1 LNQAKEKN
9 QMSRHD
15 CSSTLRLQHNW
26 PFTRFLRQVNHSG
39 QQTMKTHL
47 KTMTLLLAMA
57 MATAPAAA
65 SATAVF
71 KWIDADGVT
80 HFGDRQPTGI
90 QAEQIS
96 VRSGPSSFVNNNS
109 SARQRVNEL
118 EQQQTAREASRA
130 VDATATRQAQRKTR
144 CDTAQQNLGIIS
156 NNARIRIT
164 EDGEQRFLTPNEV
177 SQQKQA
183 YEDIAGQNCG
193 AEKAL

>member
-1 LNQAKEKN
+1 
-9 QMSRHD
+9 
-15 CSSTLRLQHNW
+15 
-26 PFTRFLRQVNHSG
+26 
-39 QQTMKTHL
+39 
-47 KTMTLLLAMA
+47 MTLLLAMA

-118 EQQQTAREASRA
+118 ELEQQQTAREASRA

-144 CDTAQQNLGIIS
+144 CDTVQQNLGIIS

-164 EDGEQRFLTPNEV
+164 EDGEQRFLTPDEV

>member
-1 LNQAKEKN
+1 
-9 QMSRHD
+9 
-15 CSSTLRLQHNW
+15 
-26 PFTRFLRQVNHSG
+26 
-39 QQTMKTHL
+39 MKTHL

-96 VRSGPSSFVNNNS
+96 VRSSPSSFVNNNL

-118 EQQQTAREASRA
+118 EQRQQTAREASRA
-130 VDATATRQAQRKTR
+130 VDAAATRQAQRKTH

-164 EDGEQRFLTPNEV
+164 EDGEQRFLTPDEV
-177 SQQKQA
+177 SQQKLT
-183 YEDIAGQNCG
+183 YEDVAEQNCG

>member
-1 LNQAKEKN
+1 
-9 QMSRHD
+9 
-15 CSSTLRLQHNW
+15 
-26 PFTRFLRQVNHSG
+26 
-39 QQTMKTHL
+39 MKTHL

-96 VRSGPSSFVNNNS
+96 VRSSPSSFVNNNL
-109 SARQRVNEL
+109 SARQRVNELEL

-144 CDTAQQNLGIIS
+144 CDTVQQNLGIIS

-164 EDGEQRFLTPNEV
+164 EDGEQRFLTPDEV

>member
-1 LNQAKEKN
+1 
-9 QMSRHD
+9 
-15 CSSTLRLQHNW
+15 
-26 PFTRFLRQVNHSG
+26 
-39 QQTMKTHL
+39 MKTHL

-118 EQQQTAREASRA
+118 ELEQQQTAREASRA

-144 CDTAQQNLGIIS
+144 CDTVQQNLGIIS

-164 EDGEQRFLTPNEV
+164 EDGEQRFLTPDEV
-177 SQQKQA
+177 SQQKLT
-183 YEDIAGQNCG
+183 YEDVAEQNCG

>member
-1 LNQAKEKN
+1 
-9 QMSRHD
+9 
-15 CSSTLRLQHNW
+15 
-26 PFTRFLRQVNHSG
+26 
-39 QQTMKTHL
+39 MKTHL

-118 EQQQTAREASRA
+118 ELEQQQTAREASRA
-130 VDATATRQAQRKTR
+130 VDAAATRQAQRKTH

-164 EDGEQRFLTPNEV
+164 EDGEQRFLTPDEV

>member
-1 LNQAKEKN
+1 
-9 QMSRHD
+9 
-15 CSSTLRLQHNW
+15 
-26 PFTRFLRQVNHSG
+26 
-39 QQTMKTHL
+39 MKIQL
-47 KTMTLLLAMA
+47 KTMALLLAMA
-57 MATAPAAA
+57 PAMANAAA
-65 SATAVF
+65 VY
-71 KWIDADGVT
+71 KWTDADGVT
-80 HFGDRQPTGI
+80 HFGDRQPTGT

-109 SARQRVNEL
+109 SARQRVNELEL

-144 CDTAQQNLGIIS
+144 CDTVQQNLGIIS

-164 EDGEQRFLTPNEV
+164 EDGEQRFLTPDEV